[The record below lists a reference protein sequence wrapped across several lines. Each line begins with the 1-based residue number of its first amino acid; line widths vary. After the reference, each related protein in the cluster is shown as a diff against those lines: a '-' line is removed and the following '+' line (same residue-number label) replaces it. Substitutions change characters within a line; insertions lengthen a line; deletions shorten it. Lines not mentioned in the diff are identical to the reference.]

1 MNTCLYE
8 PIHGSFPECDGKCKT
23 GPGRHCAYYFIDEF
37 WKIMSKWKTESRV
50 DKSIMWKFNRD
61 RTKMYVYT
69 TKPGYMIGYHGS
81 LIEKYRNLL
90 KENGFEIEIEF
101 VECEDCVS

>member
-1 MNTCLYE
+1 MNTCIYE
-8 PIHGSFPECDGKCKT
+8 PIHGSFPECDGKCEEC
-23 GPGRHCAYYFIDEF
+23 GYYFIDEL
-37 WKIMSKWKTESRV
+37 WKIMSKWKTEAHV
-50 DKSIMWKFNRD
+50 GKPIMWKRD
-61 RTKMYVYT
+61 KTKMYVYT

>member
-1 MNTCLYE
+1 
-8 PIHGSFPECDGKCKT
+8 
-23 GPGRHCAYYFIDEF
+23 
-37 WKIMSKWKTESRV
+37 MSKWKTEAHV

-101 VECEDCVS
+101 VECNDCVS